1 MSEST
6 MIWLEEKII
15 GNYTQDG
22 IQAIINYLQ
31 KRYDE
36 IQKQIEEEYLYDNYT
51 GEELKKRL
59 EMLK

>member
-1 MSEST
+1 MKET
-6 MIWLEEKII
+6 LNYIEENII
-15 GNYTQDG
+15 GNYTQEG
-22 IQAIINYLQ
+22 IKAIIDYLQ

-51 GEELKKRL
+51 GEELKNRL

>member
-1 MSEST
+1 MIEST
-6 MIWLEEKII
+6 MIWLEENII
-15 GNYTQDG
+15 GNYTQEG
-22 IQAIINYLQ
+22 IKAIINYLQ